1 MGITLD
7 CACVHCDYYQGGIRM
22 GSDMILGYNY
32 FPAFQVL
39 EKRVVQINIY
49 RFLEI
54 EEFRLPGELNKELS
68 IFKSLKLIP
77 YFEPSMF
84 STNDSGIEII
94 SEFPRL
100 QSRSNY
106 CPKCASFGLQFKIE
120 KMFY

>member
-1 MGITLD
+1 
-7 CACVHCDYYQGGIRM
+7 
-22 GSDMILGYNY
+22 MILGYNY
-32 FPAFQVL
+32 FPAFQAL

-77 YFEPSMF
+77 YFEPSMYGNHE
-84 STNDSGIEII
+84 SENEII

-100 QSRSNY
+100 QAKSNY
-106 CPKCASFGLQFKIE
+106 CPKCARFGLQFKIE
-120 KMFY
+120 KIFY

>member
-1 MGITLD
+1 MGLTLD
-7 CACVHCDYYQGGIRM
+7 CACVHCDYYQGGIRL

-32 FPAFQVL
+32 FPAYQAM
-39 EKRVVQINIY
+39 EKRVVQINIH

-77 YFEPSMF
+77 YFEPHMYDKD
-84 STNDSGIEII
+84 DSENEII

-100 QSRSNY
+100 QSKSNY
-106 CPKCASFGLQFKIE
+106 CPKCTSFGLKFKIE